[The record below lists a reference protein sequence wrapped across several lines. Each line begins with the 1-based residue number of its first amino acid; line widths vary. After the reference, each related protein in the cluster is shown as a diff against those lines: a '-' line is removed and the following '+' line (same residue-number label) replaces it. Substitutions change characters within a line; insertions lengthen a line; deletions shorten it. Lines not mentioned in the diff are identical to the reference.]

1 MTTSRARPPRVWG
14 EEWPAPAK
22 INLFLHVLGV
32 RADGFHQLET
42 QFQFLEFADTLR
54 FKALDQPTIRRI
66 DQHDFQLPEDDLS
79 VRAAKLLQATHPAA
93 TERGVAITLHKV
105 IPPGSGLG
113 GGSSN
118 AATTLMALNHLW
130 QLGLTRNQLAELGL
144 QLGAD
149 VPLFVHGRAAL
160 AHGIGE
166 LLEPTEPPERWLCVC
181 LPPVNVSTATVFAHP
196 QLTPTNRP
204 HSHTPGN
211 DLEPITTQLH
221 PEVGDALAHLRKH
234 ANPNA
239 QMSGSGGAVYAQFNS
254 RAQATTAAEQLPADL
269 NAFVTRSLN
278 RHPLLDFCRRAS
290 PP

>member
-1 MTTSRARPPRVWG
+1 MWG

-79 VRAAKLLQATHPAA
+79 VRAARLLQTTCPAA

-118 AATTLMALNHLW
+118 AATTLLALNHLW
-130 QLGLTRNQLAELGL
+130 QLGLTRNRLAELGL

-196 QLTPTNRP
+196 QLTSTNRP
-204 HSHTPGN
+204 PAPGN

-221 PEVGDALAHLRKH
+221 PEVGNALAHLRQH

-278 RHPLLDFCRRAS
+278 RHPLLDFC
-290 PP
+290 